1 MRRSLYTGVAVT
13 ALLASLG
20 VVLAQQPPSGNGM
33 QQPQAESA
41 QKQWQG
47 TESGKAGK
55 EEPSSHLPTDK
66 PPENAVF
73 FHGTLAVPGAASETE
88 TTPSKWSEQVAARD
102 KIPVMARPLPL
113 NDEQKR
119 RIYDTVG
126 SANKPIARV
135 DAHPANFLPPSM
147 EVFELPPDLAKDI
160 PAVRD
165 LKYVRTDDRV
175 LLVQPANKV
184 VVGEIKR

>member
-1 MRRSLYTGVAVT
+1 MRRSLSAGVAVA
-13 ALLASLG
+13 ALLAGLG
-20 VVLAQQPPSGNGM
+20 VALAQQSPPNDKL
-33 QQPQAESA
+33 QQPQAEGA

-73 FHGTLAVPGAASETE
+73 FKGTLAVPGAAPETE
-88 TTPSKWSEQVAARD
+88 TTPAKWSEQVAARD
-102 KIPVMARPLPL
+102 KIPTMARPLAL
-113 NDEQKR
+113 SDEQKQ
-119 RIYDTVG
+119 RIFEAV
-126 SANKPIARV
+126 SKANSKVANV
-135 DAHPANFLPPSM
+135 DVHPANFLPPS
-147 EVFELPPDLAKDI
+147 VDVQELPREITDAI
-160 PAVRD
+160 PSVRD

-184 VVGEIKR
+184 VVDEIKR